1 MRGVAT
7 AAGVGA
13 AISALLFVG
22 FKVGGDMYFRV
33 AMWLEQKREKRTA

>member
-7 AAGVGA
+7 AAAIGA

-22 FKVGGDMYFRV
+22 FTFGVDMYFRV
-33 AMWLEQKREKRTA
+33 AQRLEQKREKAT